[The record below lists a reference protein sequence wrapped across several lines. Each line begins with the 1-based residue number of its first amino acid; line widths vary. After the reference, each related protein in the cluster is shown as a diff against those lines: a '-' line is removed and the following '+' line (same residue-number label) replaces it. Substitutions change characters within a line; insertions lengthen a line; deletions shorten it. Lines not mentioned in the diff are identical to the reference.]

1 GVELKVYEHVIN
13 LKTKHLEFQER
24 NALKISKKQIV
35 ATADLHRANGEAND
49 EDLTTNV
56 VEILKSVPP
65 SEIKRGGF
73 NNCLDFAVEAVR
85 LLSQEGYVT
94 AAEYQH
100 FLDVKTTKGVAV
112 QDKTDEG
119 TLEKVCKRNMAGGC
133 GQRKGTFS
141 SGTSKRRMTRKVK

>member
-1 GVELKVYEHVIN
+1 MKL
-13 LKTKHLEFQER
+13 FQER
-24 NALKISKKQIV
+24 KGDGPPKIYKKPIV

-56 VEILKSVPP
+56 VEILKTVPA
-65 SEIKRGGF
+65 SEIQRSGF
-73 NNCLDFAVEAVR
+73 DNCLDFAVEAVR
-85 LLSQEGYVT
+85 HLSQGGYVT

-100 FLDVKTTKGVAV
+100 FLNVKTTKGVAV
-112 QDKTDEG
+112 HAKTDQG

-133 GQRKGTFS
+133 GQRKGTSS